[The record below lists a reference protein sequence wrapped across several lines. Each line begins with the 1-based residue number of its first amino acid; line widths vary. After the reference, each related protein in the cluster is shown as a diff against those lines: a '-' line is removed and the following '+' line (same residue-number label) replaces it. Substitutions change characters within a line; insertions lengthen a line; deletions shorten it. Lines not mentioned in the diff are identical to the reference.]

1 MSKNFETIHV
11 NGVYRSRNQGNWVV
25 VPKERYVF
33 DNYYMQ
39 EKEWVSYRVGLDN
52 TNWANI
58 NPRWSYC
65 NARGVVSSNSQY
77 DLVEYLGEYDW
88 ETGEII
94 EAEEEAQDLQQS
106 EKNLVSESQ
115 IGTEKVYE
123 FGIFR
128 LKKTTY
134 TNGCESTIEIG
145 CRGFTQSENPLEYL
159 TFDEFKQLQ
168 ELVKDISV
176 D

>member
-1 MSKNFETIHV
+1 MSKNFETIHE
-11 NGVYRSRNQGNWVV
+11 NGVYKTEHQGAWVV
-25 VPKERYVF
+25 APSDKKR
-33 DNYYMQ
+33 NYMPNNFG
-39 EKEWVSYRVGLDN
+39 VSLRVGVEN
-52 TNWANI
+52 THLSVEYPNWMEVNNVGI
-58 NPRWSYC
+58 HSY
-65 NARGVVSSNSQY
+65 SEEY
-77 DLVEYLGEYDW
+77 DFIEYLGEYDW
-88 ETGEII
+88 KTGEVIK
-94 EAEEEAQDLQQS
+94 EKEMK
-106 EKNLVSESQ
+106 EKNLVSENQ

-145 CRGFTQSENPLEYL
+145 CRGITQCENPLEVL

-168 ELVKDISV
+168 ELIKDISL